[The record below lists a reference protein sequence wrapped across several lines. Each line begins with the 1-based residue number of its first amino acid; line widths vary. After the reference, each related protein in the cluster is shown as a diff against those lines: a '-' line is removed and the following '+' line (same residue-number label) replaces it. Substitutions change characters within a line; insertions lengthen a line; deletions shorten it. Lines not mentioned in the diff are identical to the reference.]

1 MKIGIIGCG
10 KMGEAMLA
18 GWLAASSGAAADIS
32 AADILIVGH
41 TAERCASLEQRYD
54 VRTQQG
60 MAGIADADLIVLGVK
75 PQVLGGVLDDLA
87 QELAASD
94 GAPLVL
100 SIAAGVA
107 TSTIEG
113 KLGPVVRVVRAMP
126 NTPLQVEQGATA
138 VAAGVAASPQDVQ
151 LVLELFDCLGLA
163 VAIEEEQIDAVGAL
177 SGAAPAYFAA
187 LVEALTAAGAQ
198 AGLPADTACALL
210 VQSGLGTFTLMEATG
225 QTPAE
230 VRTSVCSP
238 GGTTLAALGAM
249 DEAGFARSLDA
260 GVKAAIA
267 RAKELA

>member
-41 TAERCASLEQRYD
+41 TAERCAALEQRYD

-126 NTPLQVEQGATA
+126 NTPLQV
-138 VAAGVAASPQDVQ
+138 
-151 LVLELFDCLGLA
+151 
-163 VAIEEEQIDAVGAL
+163 
-177 SGAAPAYFAA
+177 
-187 LVEALTAAGAQ
+187 
-198 AGLPADTACALL
+198 
-210 VQSGLGTFTLMEATG
+210 
-225 QTPAE
+225 
-230 VRTSVCSP
+230 
-238 GGTTLAALGAM
+238 
-249 DEAGFARSLDA
+249 
-260 GVKAAIA
+260 
-267 RAKELA
+267 